1 MTMAYG
7 FVGTGEIT
15 AAIVTGLST
24 GDDPPEV
31 FLSPRGRAVSAELAE
46 RFPNVRVCADNQDVL
61 GHASAIVLAVPAPV
75 AREVL
80 AELTF
85 RPEHVLI
92 SATAGVP
99 SERLRAW
106 SAPAG
111 AVVRS
116 IPLPQATR
124 RRSLT
129 VVYPDNAVARELY
142 TRVGSVLV
150 PGDEAALETFLG
162 ATAAFSAHLDY
173 LGTIADWM
181 AARGVDH
188 DAARTFVTHVFGE
201 LGSSL
206 LERPD
211 SLTVMSTRHTTPGGL
226 NEQFRDDLRRDG
238 VPDAV
243 RRALDRILARV
254 RE

>member
-1 MTMAYG
+1 MRYG
-7 FVGTGEIT
+7 FVGAGEIT
-15 AAIVTGLST
+15 AAIVEGLST

-31 FLSPRGRAVSAELAE
+31 FLSPRGRAVAAALAK
-46 RFPNVRVCADNQDVL
+46 RFPNVRVCASNQEVLDHAPVVVL
-61 GHASAIVLAVPAPV
+61 GVPAPV

-80 AELTF
+80 VELAF
-85 RPEHVLI
+85 RPEHVLV
-92 SATAGVP
+92 SATSGVP
-99 SERLRAW
+99 VERLRAW

-111 AVVRS
+111 EVVRS

-129 VVYPDNAVARELY
+129 VVYPENAAARELF

-162 ATAAFSAHLDY
+162 ATATFAAHLDY
-173 LGTIADWM
+173 LATVVDWM
-181 AARGVDH
+181 AEQGVDH
-188 DAARTFVTHVFGE
+188 DAANAFVTHVFGE
-201 LGSSL
+201 LGRSL

-211 SLTVMSTRHTTPGGL
+211 SLTVMAGRHTTPGGL
-226 NEQFRDDLRRDG
+226 NEQFRDDLRGDG
-238 VPDAV
+238 MPDAV

-254 RE
+254 RK